1 MLSHRWLTDDHTV
14 QQTSFANG
22 QTVTVNLGE
31 QEYTMANGSKLP
43 PLQLQV
49 SASGRIIWPKQ

>member
-14 QQTSFANG
+14 QQTSFAHG

-31 QEYTMANGSKLP
+31 KEYTMADGSKLP
-43 PLQLQV
+43 PLQLRV
-49 SASGRIIWPKQ
+49 SASGRTIRP